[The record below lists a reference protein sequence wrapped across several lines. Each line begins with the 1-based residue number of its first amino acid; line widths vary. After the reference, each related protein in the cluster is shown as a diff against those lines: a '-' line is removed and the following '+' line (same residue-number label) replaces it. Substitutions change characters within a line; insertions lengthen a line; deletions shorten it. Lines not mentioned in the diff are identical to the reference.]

1 MLTNIKYREQGKTI
15 KNCKGKDQVTCKG
28 RYIRIIPNF
37 SIVTLKVRSAC
48 KGRYPADSKRPHMPA
63 MITIPSKTFNTIDG
77 QNEIFHNRL
86 KFKEHISTNSAL

>member
-15 KNCKGKDQVTCKG
+15 KNYKGKDQVTCKG

-48 KGRYPADSKRPHMPA
+48 KDRCPAESKRPHMPV
-63 MITIPSKTFNTIDG
+63 MITIPKKTFNTIDG
-77 QNEIFHNRL
+77 KNEIVHNKV
-86 KFKEHISTNSAL
+86 KFKEHISTNSTL